1 MRNQFLFNGI
11 IAAVQPVS
19 GTSKT
24 TGNPYSY
31 TDLILC
37 ETEDYPQSVRV
48 KMPKDMDEEQ
58 AREWM
63 MRRTPLTAELRFML
77 SQDGRFQNISVRSI
91 YEQGKKP
98 EEKPAREFRYFQ
110 QGNVVMPPQQE
121 EAVQHQAEEEDD
133 GMLPF

>member
-48 KMPKDMDEEQ
+48 KMPKDMSEEQ
-58 AREWM
+58 ARDWM
-63 MRRTPLTAELRFML
+63 AARTPLTAELSFRL

-91 YEQGKKP
+91 YEAGKKP

-110 QGNVVMPPQQE
+110 QGNVVMPQQE
-121 EAVQHQAEEEDD
+121 EAVQHQEEEDD